1 MEERPMY
8 EANAPSYPPPPITG
22 YRTLSQEELDA
33 INAIKAKAEEV
44 GNLVGGLRI
53 PHGAQVGPETPDQR
67 WVSIGATHL
76 QEGFMALIRSIAKPT
91 TF

>member
-8 EANAPSYPPPPITG
+8 EVNAQSYPPPPITG
-22 YRTLSQEELDA
+22 YRTLSQAELDA
-33 INAIKAKAEEV
+33 INAIKAKADEV
-44 GNLVGGLRI
+44 GNLIGGLRV
-53 PHGAQVGPETPDQR
+53 PSGLPPTDTAPDQR

-76 QEGFMALIRSIAKPT
+76 QEGFMALVRSIAKPT